1 MYANEVQTKEKIK
14 TMWDKELT
22 TTYTLYVNFKET
34 L

>member
-1 MYANEVQTKEKIK
+1 MLMKFKQKKKIK

-22 TTYTLYVNFKET
+22 KTYTLYVNFKET